1 MFEPIH
7 GSAPKYAGKGMASPL
22 GSIGALALM
31 LEYLGESDA
40 SRAIEDA
47 IRDGLRSG
55 RIKGVEA
62 GSQRTAE
69 VADIVALTVAG

>member
-7 GSAPKYAGKGMASPL
+7 GSAPKYAGKGIASPV
-22 GSIGALALM
+22 GAIGAVALM
-31 LEYLGESDA
+31 LEYLGEGDA

-47 IRDGLRSG
+47 VREGLKSG

-62 GSQRTAE
+62 GSQRTEE
-69 VADIVALTVAG
+69 VANIVGMAVAG